1 MAKQKSVLGKGLG
14 ALLNS
19 MDDEHLAHEISF
31 IEIDNIIP
39 MSNQPRKVFDNNK
52 INNLAESIKKYG
64 VLQPIIV
71 RKDNGNFKIIAG
83 ERRWRAAKIAG
94 IDEIPAIIKE
104 NIDDVTVFEM
114 SLIENLQREDLNPIE
129 EAESYKKLLE
139 AFNYTHDKLANLIGK
154 NRTYITNSIRLL
166 KLAEKVKDG
175 LINGNISVGHCKL
188 LASLPEGKQIEL
200 FEIIVKNNLSV
211 RDFENLLNRS
221 RQKTVN
227 KKELPTLFKEEISK
241 VSKKYN
247 TKVDLKIGKKSNGKL
262 IIYFKNEEEL
272 KNLIKDLTC

>member
-14 ALLNS
+14 ALLENL
-19 MDDEHLAHEISF
+19 DDEHLAHEISF
-31 IEIDNIIP
+31 IAIDNIIP
-39 MSNQPRKVFDNNK
+39 MSNQPRKVFDNSK

-139 AFNYTHDKLANLIGK
+139 AFNYTHDKLAKLIGK

-166 KLAEKVKDG
+166 KLADKIKDG
-175 LINGNISVGHCKL
+175 LIKGDISAGHCKL
-188 LASLPEGKQIEL
+188 LASYPENRQIEL
-200 FEIIVKNNLSV
+200 YETIVKNNLSV
-211 RDFENLLNRS
+211 RDLENLLSKNRIKKKN
-221 RQKTVN
+221 KTEIPVF
-227 KKELPTLFKEEISK
+227 FKEEISK

-247 TKVDLKIGKKSNGKL
+247 TKVDLKLGKKNNGK
-262 IIYFKNEEEL
+262 IIIHFKNEDEF
-272 KNLIKDLTC
+272 KNLIKDLSC